1 MDIIKQIQAWLED
14 PVIRCTN
21 SGVCWNLSTA
31 VDIEMWRFRFD
42 EKLLKQLSNYSGSQV
57 FPIGGRDIYWEQ
69 KQLGTLW
76 IGEGKRSRYELIDLL
91 KEAEISIENYLVGTI
106 INFKPQIKGT
116 TFQKSSGET
125 YDSNQHHS
133 SSTLYYR

>member
-31 VDIEMWRFRFD
+31 IGIEMWRLCFD

-57 FPIGGRDIYWEQ
+57 FPIGGRSTYWEQ

-91 KEAEISIENYLVGTI
+91 KAAEISIENYLVGTN
-106 INFKPQIKGT
+106 INFKPQIKELRSKNRT
-116 TFQKSSGET
+116 GES
-125 YDSNQHHS
+125 YDSN
-133 SSTLYYR
+133 